1 MIAIATAILKSFLLH
16 NASICKKS
24 LHTNTVTNPKSALR
38 FPLTSLQCGAIL
50 QSLTNNKSI
59 AQGRKLH
66 ACMLTSGNLQNNT
79 YLSSKLAAFY
89 AACGR
94 MIEAQ
99 VIFDGVA
106 LKNSFLWNFMI
117 RGYASGGV
125 IAYEALAMY
134 RKMLRLGIVD
144 NFTFPFVLKAC
155 GDLGLSEMGRE
166 IHTHVEVCGWDSD
179 IYVNN
184 SLLAMYLKFG
194 NLDVARKV
202 FDKMPDRDT
211 TSWNTL
217 ISGYVRNNNAMEA
230 LMIFYL
236 MGKAGLKADG
246 TTLLALLSACVD
258 LAAIKQ
264 GKEIHCYAIRNN
276 YVSSNEFLMNSLID
290 MYSNCSSI
298 AVARQLFEELKIKDT
313 VSWNSI
319 ISCYQRSGDAFESL
333 RLFCQMLIE
342 ETAAPDEITLVAVL
356 GACEK
361 ITALQFGKSVHSYL
375 TKIGIFL
382 NSFLGTALIDMYA
395 KCGELSCSY
404 HVFCE
409 MTQKNMVAWSAMIAA
424 YGIHG
429 RGKEAISVFNEMTA
443 NGISPDEGVLT
454 SVLSAC
460 SHSGLVDE
468 GKTIFNEMTIKY
480 DIRPGPAHYLCLV
493 DLLGRAG
500 LLNEAYELVKRME
513 VEPSADIWAALL
525 SACRLHRNVVLA
537 EISAQN
543 IFRTNPT
550 RVSSYICLSNIYA
563 AMKQWTAVE
572 KVRTTMRNYGLKKPA
587 GYSLIE
593 LDSQV
598 HMFFVGDK
606 SHQQTKDI
614 YAKLKDIS
622 WRLKEKG
629 HKPDTS
635 SILYD
640 VSEEQ
645 KEKMLWDHS
654 ERLAIAFALLNTP
667 PGTKIRIT
675 KNLRVCADCHTVTK
689 LISKLMDRE
698 IVMRDNH
705 RFHHFIDGICSCGD
719 FW

>member
-1 MIAIATAILKSFLLH
+1 
-16 NASICKKS
+16 
-24 LHTNTVTNPKSALR
+24 
-38 FPLTSLQCGAIL
+38 
-50 QSLTNNKSI
+50 
-59 AQGRKLH
+59 
-66 ACMLTSGNLQNNT
+66 
-79 YLSSKLAAFY
+79 
-89 AACGR
+89 

-117 RGYASGGV
+117 RGYASDGTNAYKA
-125 IAYEALAMY
+125 IALY
-134 RKMLRLGIVD
+134 RKMVSLGFKAD

-155 GDLGLSEMGRE
+155 GDLGLSEMGKE
-166 IHTHVEVCGWDSD
+166 IHGQVEVCGWESD

-194 NLDVARKV
+194 NVDVARKV
-202 FDKMPDRDT
+202 FDKMTEKDL
-211 TSWNTL
+211 TSWNTM
-217 ISGYVRNNNAMEA
+217 ISGHVRNNNAMEA

-246 TTLLALLSACVD
+246 TTLLALLSACAD
-258 LAAIKQ
+258 LAAMKQ
-264 GKEIHCYAIRNN
+264 GKEIHCYSVRNN
-276 YVSSNEFLMNSLID
+276 YFTSNEFLMNSLID
-290 MYSNCSSI
+290 MYSNCSFL
-298 AVARQLFEELKIKDT
+298 AGARSLFEELKIKDT

-319 ISCYQRSGDAFESL
+319 ISGYQQSGDVFESL

-342 ETAAPDEITLVAVL
+342 RTAAPDEITIVAVL

-361 ITALQFGKSVHSYL
+361 ITAMQFGKSVHSYL
-375 TKIGIFL
+375 TKKGFFL

-395 KCGELSCSY
+395 KCGELSCSRD
-404 HVFCE
+404 VFCE

-429 RGKEAISVFNEMTA
+429 RGKEAISIFNEMTA

-468 GKTIFNEMTIKY
+468 GKKFFYEMATNYNIK
-480 DIRPGPAHYLCLV
+480 PGSAHYLCLV

-500 LLNEAYELVKRME
+500 QLNEAYELVKHME
-513 VEPSADIWAALL
+513 VEPSSDVWTALL
-525 SACRLHRNVVLA
+525 SACRLHQNVEIA

-543 IFRTNPT
+543 IFKTDPT

-563 AMKQWTAVE
+563 AMKRWPDVE
-572 KVRTTMRNYGLKKPA
+572 KVRTTMRKHGLKKPA
-587 GYSLIE
+587 GYSLVE

-622 WRLKEKG
+622 WLLKEEG

-635 SILYD
+635 SVLYD
-640 VSEEQ
+640 VDEEQ

-698 IVMRDNH
+698 IIMRDNH
-705 RFHHFIDGICSCGD
+705 RFHHFIYGICSCGD

>member
-1 MIAIATAILKSFLLH
+1 MIGTAALKPFIFHNLIIFKRSLNTTAIS
-16 NASICKKS
+16 SP
-24 LHTNTVTNPKSALR
+24 TPPLR
-38 FPLTSLQCGAIL
+38 VPLNSLQCGAIL
-50 QSLTNNKSI
+50 QSLTNKKSS
-59 AQGRKLH
+59 AEGRKLH
-66 ACMLTSGNLQNNT
+66 GYMLTCGNLQDNA
-79 YLSSKLAAFY
+79 YLNSKLAAFY
-89 AACGR
+89 AGCGR
-94 MIEAQ
+94 MVEAQ
-99 VIFDGVA
+99 VIFDGVV

-117 RGYASGGV
+117 RGYASDGTN
-125 IAYEALAMY
+125 AYKALALY
-134 RKMLRLGIVD
+134 RKMVTLGFKAD

-155 GDLGLSEMGRE
+155 GDLGLTEMGKK
-166 IHTHVEVCGWDSD
+166 IHGRVEVCGWESD

-184 SLLAMYLKFG
+184 SLIAMYVKFG
-194 NLDVARKV
+194 NMGDARKV
-202 FDKMPDRDT
+202 FDKMPERDL
-211 TSWNTL
+211 TSWNTM
-217 ISGYVRNNNAMEA
+217 ISGYVRNNNAMDA
-230 LMIFYL
+230 LMIFYR
-236 MGKAGLKADG
+236 MGKAGSKADG
-246 TTLLALLSACVD
+246 TTLLALLSVCAD

-264 GKEIHCYAIRNN
+264 GKEIHCYAVRNN
-276 YVSSNEFLMNSLID
+276 YFTSNEFLMNSLID
-290 MYSNCSSI
+290 MYSNCNST
-298 AVARQLFEELKIKDT
+298 AGARLLFEELKIKDT

-319 ISCYQRSGDAFESL
+319 ISGYQLSGDAFESL
-333 RLFCQMLIE
+333 RLFCQMFVE
-342 ETAAPDEITLVAVL
+342 RTAAPDEITIVAVL

-361 ITALQFGKSVHSYL
+361 ITALQFGKSVHSYFA
-375 TKIGIFL
+375 KIGFFL

-395 KCGELSCSY
+395 KCGELSCSH

-409 MTQKNMVAWSAMIAA
+409 MTQKNMVAWSALIAA

-429 RGKEAISVFNEMTA
+429 RGKEAISIFNKMTA
-443 NGISPDEGVLT
+443 NGIVPDEGILT

-460 SHSGLVDE
+460 SHSGL
-468 GKTIFNEMTIKY
+468 
-480 DIRPGPAHYLCLV
+480 
-493 DLLGRAG
+493 
-500 LLNEAYELVKRME
+500 LNETYELIKHME
-513 VEPSADIWAALL
+513 VEPPAEIWAALL
-525 SACRLHRNVVLA
+525 SACRLHRNVELA

-563 AMKQWTAVE
+563 AKKQWTDVE
-572 KVRTTMRNYGLKKPA
+572 KVRATMRRHGLKKPA

-598 HMFFVGDK
+598 HMFFVGDR

-622 WRLKEKG
+622 WRLKEEG

-635 SILYD
+635 SVLYD
-640 VSEEQ
+640 VDEEQ

-698 IVMRDNH
+698 IIMRDNH